1 MPVGGAM
8 GLWGGAFRCAE
19 FKEEVILEAGRE
31 MPASPS
37 ALTSPPRHFS
47 RALLE
52 GRSGSW
58 LRRQPQ

>member
-1 MPVGGAM
+1 MLVGGAV

-37 ALTSPPRHFS
+37 ALTSPPVIFPG
-47 RALLE
+47 L
-52 GRSGSW
+52 SW
-58 LRRQPQ
+58 RGGQAPG